1 MLHHALLLPAILNQ
15 IRALQILPHPPPELQ
30 QTLHLPRPTAVQ
42 LHPGQVQQP
51 EQVREPG
58 QAQTDPE
65 TMLAETAGEPVLVQD
80 QAEQEQELVVEQ
92 AQELDLAEV
101 GAEQAAE
108 PDIHK

>member
-1 MLHHALLLPAILNQ
+1 LPLPHHALLLPAILNQ
-15 IRALQILPHPPPELQ
+15 IQALQILPHPPPELQ
-30 QTLHLPRPTAVQ
+30 QTLHLPGPTAVQ

-65 TMLAETAGEPVLVQD
+65 TTLAETAGEPVLVQD
-80 QAEQEQELVVEQ
+80 QAEQEQDLD
-92 AQELDLAEV
+92 LDLAEV